1 MIKKIVSIFLL
12 ALMCTQL
19 LPIKEMGKL
28 LFNNQIVE
36 EHPSD
41 GGCGNDII
49 KLAKELKYCKQYDGA
64 LKFAPEL
71 FLNIIQYHLLEDIPN
86 GPAQEVKTPPPNYC

>member
-1 MIKKIVSIFLL
+1 MKKIISMLFLV
-12 ALMCTQL
+12 LMGTQL

-36 EHPSD
+36 EHPVD
-41 GGCGNDII
+41 GCGGDTI
-49 KLAKELKYCKQYDGA
+49 KLAKELKYYKHAADG

-71 FLNIIQYHLLEDIPN
+71 DLNILMYQLFEDIPN
-86 GPAQEVKTPPPNYC
+86 GPAREIHAPPPNC

>member
-1 MIKKIVSIFLL
+1 MKKIIGIFLL

-36 EHPSD
+36 EHPVED
-41 GGCGNDII
+41 GGCDQS
-49 KLAKELKYCKQYDGA
+49 KSTKELKFLKNENVLQFEPVLLVKA
-64 LKFAPEL
+64 LHYNFFE
-71 FLNIIQYHLLEDIPN
+71 EIPL
-86 GPAQEVKTPPPNYC
+86 GPAREIHCPPPNC